1 MKYLATSKG
10 YYYKVLDN
18 GDKVRISEEEFTK
31 NEKVR
36 KHTVSTIIVSSVILI
51 FTSVV
56 SSL

>member
-1 MKYLATSKG
+1 MKYLSTSKG
-10 YYYKVLDN
+10 YYYRELEG

-31 NEKVR
+31 NEQVR
-36 KHTVSTIIVSSVILI
+36 KHTVSTMIVSSVILI